1 MQGYHSQAT
10 SEASLNRTIHELL
23 VSRAQTKLFMAQK
36 TALKRSG
43 QRGHTARQALLVAEA
58 ELQSIQSQDPQLYVT
73 PQMANDLL
81 EEVFEAYEAVDVEGD
96 ESRAKSILRALGFSD
111 EELSNGGREI
121 SRLSDGWRMRVM
133 LGKALFMKPDILL
146 LDEPSE
152 SQTIL

>member
-1 MQGYHSQAT
+1 
-10 SEASLNRTIHELL
+10 
-23 VSRAQTKLFMAQK
+23 
-36 TALKRSG
+36 
-43 QRGHTARQALLVAEA
+43 
-58 ELQSIQSQDPQLYVT
+58 
-73 PQMANDLL
+73 MANDLL

-121 SRLSDGWRMRVM
+121 SRLSGGWRMRVM

>member
-1 MQGYHSQAT
+1 
-10 SEASLNRTIHELL
+10 
-23 VSRAQTKLFMAQK
+23 
-36 TALKRSG
+36 
-43 QRGHTARQALLVAEA
+43 
-58 ELQSIQSQDPQLYVT
+58 
-73 PQMANDLL
+73 MANDLL